1 MNLKLK
7 LIKKIVSLILAVL
20 LFINPLVVPVVYAE
34 ETAPPQ
40 EIVSPEPTPTD
51 PAPTQTESLSVE
63 NGDPSPTPAPES
75 TITTGDAE
83 ASSQTDTTANDNEDT
98 VEVPLDDS
106 VGIGNSNQADV
117 SNDLDSSANTGMN
130 QESGSA
136 GDASIDTGD
145 ATASGQMTSDIN
157 SNTVVATASPTLTL
171 TPTPAETSE
180 TSSES
185 SDGGSGS
192 EGSETPT
199 AEVKD
204 LTVTNENDSKV
215 TDEADVLANTGNNVA
230 SENLGDVD
238 LKTGDAL
245 AWLNLLNFLN
255 TNIVGSNF
263 ELLVLDV
270 NENSGEID
278 LNELWKQLQEQSSSD
293 SVFLVGDE
301 SSSNLRLVVSNKNTA
316 DLENNVNVCVTT
328 GDNQANQNNSAEVD
342 TGDATAL
349 ANIINMV
356 NANILGSKFFFGIIN
371 ITGQF
376 TGNLI
381 LPRPERFLGTGD
393 STVGGEGTVFE
404 NQNTASLSDILASW
418 ANSGGNTEN
427 NNGGDNTIDTGS
439 ATAVSTDL
447 SLVNLNLYQNDWFY
461 LLMNILGSWNGKTS
475 GWSNPEATDET
486 TGQNQAYEVG
496 SQSSLPEGSSTDIGS
511 TPPIDFQN
519 QNTANVRNNINVS
532 ASTGGNQANGNING
546 ASIKTGNAKAVLN
559 MLNLINL
566 NILASRWFMG
576 LVNVLGSWSGNTI
589 FAYPDLT
596 VSLSGSPEEVSPG
609 DSFEYVLDFA
619 NQGYDDAEDV
629 SVKMDFP
636 RGLLYEG
643 DDSGVPAN
651 CSSQNCSWG
660 VGNLKRAQGGSFRIK
675 VRLDPNFLSISQTS
689 FLEKLI
695 PQVYAAEGSS
705 SFVVKASVAT
715 IIPESDNNNNVSE
728 RMTGVKEPAE
738 SAGGVDFGSGSNQ
751 ESGVDQRLPVLE
763 VTAKNNVNDFVY
775 PKDIVTFEIT
785 VKNTGEV
792 RSEKTYLTHAL
803 YNGVPEDLGIARINI
818 GTIEPGRT
826 AKITFGI
833 TLADGEEFHAG
844 SYHSITKAIGYAP
857 NGSEVSSN
865 GARTDFKI
873 RLKEIASLFEAR
885 AIGKEEDQ
893 VLGTATNCPVPQEK
907 ILPYVLLFILSAF
920 WIVDRSRRLSE
931 RYLINEKLK
940 KN

>member
-1 MNLKLK
+1 MKLK
-7 LIKKIVSLILAVL
+7 FKIFKRIISLVLAVL

-180 TSSES
+180 TSSENS
-185 SDGGSGS
+185 EESSGS
-192 EGSETPT
+192 EGTGTSAT
-199 AEVKD
+199 EVAD
-204 LTVTNENDSKV
+204 LTVTNENDGDV
-215 TDEADVLANTGNNVA
+215 TNEADVSTNTGENIA

-675 VRLDPNFLSISQTS
+675 VRLDANFLSISQTS

-695 PQVYAAEGSS
+695 PQVYAAEGNS
-705 SFVVKASVAT
+705 SFIVKASVTT
-715 IIPESDNNNNVSE
+715 IIPESDNNNNVYE
-728 RMTGVKEPAE
+728 RLTGVKEPAV
-738 SAGGVDFGSGSNQ
+738 GGVALDD
-751 ESGVDQRLPVLE
+751 GVDQRLPVLE
-763 VTAKNNVNDFVY
+763 ITAKNNVNGFVY
-775 PKDIVTFEIT
+775 PKDIITFEIT
-785 VKNTGEV
+785 VKNFGEV
-792 RSEKTYLTHAL
+792 RAENAYLAQAL
-803 YNGVPEDLGIARINI
+803 YNGVPEDFGVARINI

-826 AKITFGI
+826 ARITFGI
-833 TLADGEEFHAG
+833 TLNNGAEFHAG
-844 SYHSITKAIGYAP
+844 SYHSVAKAIGYAP
-857 NGSEVSSN
+857 SGIEVSSN
-865 GARTDFKI
+865 EARTDFEI

-885 AIGKEEDQ
+885 AIEKEEDQ
-893 VLGTATNCPVPQEK
+893 VLGTDTNCPVPQEK
-907 ILPYVLLFILSAF
+907 ILPYVLLFILSGL
-920 WIVDRSRRLSE
+920 WIVDRSKKLSE
-931 RYLINEKLK
+931 KYFLKDEKV
-940 KN
+940 